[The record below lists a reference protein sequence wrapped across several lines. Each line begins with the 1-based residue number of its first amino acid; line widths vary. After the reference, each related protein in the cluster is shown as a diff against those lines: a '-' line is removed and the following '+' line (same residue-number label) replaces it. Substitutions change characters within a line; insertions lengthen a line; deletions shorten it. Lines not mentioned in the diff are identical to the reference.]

1 MVINLWYYRSWRWL
15 KYYSISFFF
24 ARAVYKY
31 YESPN
36 AIKKYLYSPNAKS
49 SNLYNC
55 NNDNIM
61 FAKAVQRA
69 VTIHTAP
76 TLSHPTV
83 KLGFILYNTNCN
95 YNNHRCIFSLYGIK
109 KALRSF
115 IHKDHPSLH
124 IGIRYSLGGICSF
137 FGDTI
142 VSFFAITVH
151 PPVVR
156 QMDAFILKM
165 TGGGGQFIDVGVT

>member
-1 MVINLWYYRSWRWL
+1 MKALTLS
-15 KYYSISFFF
+15 
-24 ARAVYKY
+24 
-31 YESPN
+31 
-36 AIKKYLYSPNAKS
+36 KYLYSPNAKS
-49 SNLYNC
+49 SNLYSNC

-109 KALRSF
+109 KALRSYHSQRSPITAYRYTILSWWHLF
-115 IHKDHPSLH
+115 IFWGYHSIFLCHHRSSASCSPN
-124 IGIRYSLGGICSF
+124 GRFYS
-137 FGDTI
+137 
-142 VSFFAITVH
+142 
-151 PPVVR
+151 
-156 QMDAFILKM
+156 
-165 TGGGGQFIDVGVT
+165 

>member
-49 SNLYNC
+49 SNLYSNC

-109 KALRSF
+109 KALRSYHSQRSPITAYRYTILSWWHLF
-115 IHKDHPSLH
+115 IFWGYHSIFLCHHRSSASCSPN
-124 IGIRYSLGGICSF
+124 GRFYS
-137 FGDTI
+137 
-142 VSFFAITVH
+142 
-151 PPVVR
+151 
-156 QMDAFILKM
+156 
-165 TGGGGQFIDVGVT
+165 

>member
-1 MVINLWYYRSWRWL
+1 
-15 KYYSISFFF
+15 
-24 ARAVYKY
+24 
-31 YESPN
+31 
-36 AIKKYLYSPNAKS
+36 
-49 SNLYNC
+49 
-55 NNDNIM
+55 M

-109 KALRSF
+109 KALRSY
-115 IHKDHPSLH
+115 HSQRSP
-124 IGIRYSLGGICSF
+124 IRYSLGGITLSIFVGYHSIFLCP
-137 FGDTI
+137 
-142 VSFFAITVH
+142 ITVH

-165 TGGGGQFIDVGVT
+165 TGGGAQFIDVGVT

>member
-1 MVINLWYYRSWRWL
+1 MKFNEEQRLYTNTMKALTLS
-15 KYYSISFFF
+15 
-24 ARAVYKY
+24 
-31 YESPN
+31 
-36 AIKKYLYSPNAKS
+36 KYLYSPNAKS
-49 SNLYNC
+49 SNLYSNC

-109 KALRSF
+109 KALRSY
-115 IHKDHPSLH
+115 HSQRSP
-124 IGIRYSLGGICSF
+124 IGYSLGGICQF
-137 FGDTI
+137 LLDTI
-142 VSFFAITVH
+142 VSFCVPSPFIRQLFAKWTLL
-151 PPVVR
+151 
-156 QMDAFILKM
+156 FLK
-165 TGGGGQFIDVGVT
+165 GPQEEHNL